1 MDPAPRMV
9 VSERAGVYG
18 EPMAIIETFD
28 LSKRYG
34 TRRANSVLA
43 VDQVSIAVEQGQV
56 FGFLGPNG
64 CGKTTTIGMLVGII
78 NPTGGSFRLFGA
90 SEPRDLVAARA
101 RVGATLETPNFY
113 PYLSGRDNL
122 RVTAA
127 IKSVGQ
133 PRIDECLD
141 LVGLADRAK
150 HSFKTYSL
158 GMKQRLALA
167 ATMLNDPELVIL
179 DEPAN
184 GLDPQGM
191 KEIREIIRILA
202 GRGKTIFL
210 SSHLLS
216 EVERTC
222 THVSIVRKGR
232 IVATGSV
239 EEVVNAGTAALLRA
253 GDTDALAAALEAY
266 PEATSVRRLDGGV
279 VVALES
285 DDLASLNRYLAGL
298 GIHVSHLAPYRQS
311 LEDVFMDLTE
321 GDFDS
326 MTEIAS

>member
-1 MDPAPRMV
+1 MPV
-9 VSERAGVYG
+9 
-18 EPMAIIETFD
+18 IEANELT
-28 LSKRYG
+28 KRYG
-34 TRRANSVLA
+34 SRRGKSVLA
-43 VDQVSIAVEQGQV
+43 VDRISFAVEQGQV

-64 CGKTTTIGMLVGII
+64 SGKTTTIGMLVGII

-90 SEPRDLVAARA
+90 SGPRDLVAARA

-122 RVTAA
+122 RIAA
-127 IKSVGQ
+127 TIKGVGR
-133 PRIDECLD
+133 PRIEECLE
-141 LVGLADRAK
+141 LVGLADRAR
-150 HSFKTYSL
+150 HRFKTYSL

-167 ATMLNDPELVIL
+167 ATMLNDPELIVL

-210 SSHLLS
+210 SSHLLW

-222 THVSIVRKGR
+222 THLSIVRKGR
-232 IVATGSV
+232 IVATGTV
-239 EEVVNAGTAALLRA
+239 AEVVSGASAAFLKAEDL
-253 GDTDALAAALEAY
+253 DALAAALEGY
-266 PEATSVRRLDGGV
+266 PGASSVRRSGGGV
-279 VVALES
+279 IATLES
-285 DDLASLNRYLAGL
+285 DDLASVNRYLAGL
-298 GIHVSHLAPYRQS
+298 GIHVSHLAPHRQS
-311 LEDVFMDLTE
+311 LEDAFMDLTE

-326 MTEIAS
+326 MTDIAS

>member
-1 MDPAPRMV
+1 MPV
-9 VSERAGVYG
+9 
-18 EPMAIIETFD
+18 IEANELT
-28 LSKRYG
+28 KRYG
-34 TRRANSVLA
+34 TRRGKSVLA
-43 VDQVSIAVEQGQV
+43 VDRISFAVEQGQV

-64 CGKTTTIGMLVGII
+64 SGKTTTIGMLVGII

-90 SEPRDLVAARA
+90 SGPRDLVAARA

-122 RVTAA
+122 RIAA
-127 IKSVGQ
+127 TIKGVGR
-133 PRIDECLD
+133 PRIEECLE
-141 LVGLADRAK
+141 LVGLADRAR
-150 HSFKTYSL
+150 HRFKTYSL

-167 ATMLNDPELVIL
+167 ATMLNDPELIVL

-202 GRGKTIFL
+202 SRGKTIFL
-210 SSHLLS
+210 SSHLLW

-232 IVATGSV
+232 IVATGTV
-239 EEVVNAGTAALLRA
+239 AEVVSGATAAFLKAEDL
-253 GDTDALAAALEAY
+253 DALAAALEEY
-266 PEATSVRRLDGGV
+266 PGASAVRRSDGGV
-279 VVALES
+279 IATLES
-285 DDLASLNRYLAGL
+285 DDLASVNRYLAGL
-298 GIHVSHLAPYRQS
+298 GIHVSHLAPHRQS
-311 LEDVFMDLTE
+311 LEDAFMDLTE